1 MGLSR
6 DQKPLVSVIIPCFNG
21 AAFIAA
27 AIHSVL
33 SQALQAIETIVVDDG
48 STDHSQEIV
57 ASFGDRVVRIAPG
70 SNNGPA
76 AARNAGLAAA
86 RGEYIKFLDADD
98 WLAPG
103 CVARQVC
110 QLSTL
115 RPDAFVVGRSFRFE
129 ENSGDMAPHSP
140 RDRTLPRALPIEQI
154 ILDAPLLGATLY
166 RRMILQ
172 GIGGFDEDLRYREDF
187 DLFMRLLISG
197 ATPAFTPEVALFYRN
212 HETGPRVS
220 RQPPA
225 SIAEMQ
231 LGMFRNHVALLDAR
245 GGPRSRPELSAG
257 MALAI
262 WQAGRNV
269 LRSGMKALAAE
280 HFALARCC
288 SPSRHVHGRPLY
300 GALNA
305 VLGPERTEHL
315 LGRAKTVVRPL
326 SFAPDRQVQR

>member
-1 MGLSR
+1 MDVGCG
-6 DQKPLVSVIIPCFNG
+6 QKPLVSIIIPCFNG
-21 AAFIAA
+21 AAFVAE
-27 AIHSVL
+27 AIQSVL
-33 SQALQAIETIVVDDG
+33 SQSLQAIEIIVVDDG
-48 STDHSQEIV
+48 STDHSREIV
-57 ASFGDRVVRIAPG
+57 ASFGEQVVRVAPG
-70 SNNGPA
+70 STNGPA

-86 RGEYIKFLDADD
+86 RGTYIKFLDADD

-103 CVARQVC
+103 CIARQVHH
-110 QLSTL
+110 LSAL
-115 RPDAFVVGRSFRFE
+115 GPDAFVVGRCFRSE
-129 ENSGDMAPHSP
+129 EHSGDMAPHSP

-154 ILDAPLLGATLY
+154 ILDAPLLGAMLY

-172 GIGGFDEDLRYREDF
+172 DIGGFDERLRYREDF

-257 MALAI
+257 MALAT

-269 LRSGMKALAAE
+269 LRSGMTAIAAE
-280 HFALARCC
+280 HFALARRC

-315 LGRAKTVVRPL
+315 LGRAKTVARSP